1 MTTFSFFVLLVVP
14 IFHLLAHAFP
24 SSSAVLPPKGACTI
38 GAVDVDVDTD
48 GNACRPGSVGVA
60 LSLDNSLIN
69 LIFDNFQAAI
79 GPNAGSIKKRALCKV
94 NITISS
100 PGWAFDVETVDF
112 RGYIKL
118 GSGVDASLVVR

>member
-1 MTTFSFFVLLVVP
+1 M
-14 IFHLLAHAFP
+14 
-24 SSSAVLPPKGACTI
+24 
-38 GAVDVDVDTD
+38 DVDVDTD

-118 GSGVDASLVVR
+118 GSGVDASLVVRWA